1 MNFQSRHTEDP
12 LEINLI
18 PLIDVLLVI
27 LVFLAASTSFTQ
39 QRQLQLDL
47 PQAQAQTIEINK
59 NDISLAINKDGIYA
73 INNEVINVNSEQEL
87 AQAISNTKTDANSAL
102 RIEADAQ
109 TAHGAVVLALEAA
122 KLSGIERVYFLTVS
136 KP

>member
-1 MNFQSRHTEDP
+1 MNFQSRHYEEP

-47 PQAQAQTIEINK
+47 PKAEANAIADEQYINLLISKEGIFTLNDNFIEADNSEDLV
-59 NDISLAINKDGIYA
+59 NA
-73 INNEVINVNSEQEL
+73 INN
-87 AQAISNTKTDANSAL
+87 ANSGKNLTL
-102 RIEADAQ
+102 RIQADKQ
-109 TAHGAVVLALEAA
+109 TAHGVVIQALEAA
-122 KLSGIERVYFLTVS
+122 RLSQIERINFLTETG
-136 KP
+136 P